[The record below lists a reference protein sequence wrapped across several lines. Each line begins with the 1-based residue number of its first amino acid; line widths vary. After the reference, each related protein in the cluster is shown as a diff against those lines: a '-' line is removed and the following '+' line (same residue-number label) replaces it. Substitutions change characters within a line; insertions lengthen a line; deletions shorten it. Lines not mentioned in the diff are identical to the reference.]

1 MSAMLL
7 NHRERGSGS
16 AVVLMHGMFGSLG
29 NLGSVARALGE
40 NFRTL
45 NVDLRN
51 HGGSPHDPLMDL
63 PSMAADVV
71 ATLDSLGVERA
82 ALLGHSL
89 GGKVA
94 MQAALSYPERVA
106 KLVVAD
112 IAPVR
117 YVQSHSPIIEA
128 LGVIEQSEIGD
139 RKEAD
144 SILAAYENDLG
155 VRGFLL
161 QNLLRGE
168 DGKYRLR
175 LNLSAIAAH
184 YFQGL
189 MAAPEGDH
197 YDQPTL
203 FIKGENSAYI
213 QSKHR
218 DKIRRLFPRSSVEVI
233 GGTGHWLHAE
243 KPQEFNQLV
252 EQFMRGSDVYGP
264 LVW

>member
-1 MSAMLL
+1 
-7 NHRERGSGS
+7 
-16 AVVLMHGMFGSLG
+16 
-29 NLGSVARALGE
+29 
-40 NFRTL
+40 
-45 NVDLRN
+45 
-51 HGGSPHDPLMDL
+51 
-63 PSMAADVV
+63 
-71 ATLDSLGVERA
+71 
-82 ALLGHSL
+82 L

-94 MQAALSYPERVA
+94 MQAALSYPKRVA

-128 LGVIEQSEIGD
+128 LGVIDQSEISD

-144 SILAAYENDLG
+144 SILARYESDPG

-175 LNLSAIAAH
+175 LNLSAIGAH
-184 YFQGL
+184 YFQEL
-189 MAAPEGDH
+189 MAAPEGDR

-213 QSKHR
+213 QNKHR
-218 DKIRRLFPRSSVEVI
+218 YEIRRLFPQSSVEVI
-233 GGTGHWLHAE
+233 SGTGHWLHAE
-243 KPQEFNQLV
+243 KPREFNQLV
-252 EQFMRGSDVYGP
+252 EQFMRGADVHGP

>member
-7 NHRERGSGS
+7 NYRERGSGS

-29 NLGSVARALGE
+29 NLGSVARALSE

-51 HGGSPHDPLMDL
+51 HGKSPHDPLMDL

-71 ATLDSLGVERA
+71 AMLDFLGVERA
-82 ALLGHSL
+82 ALFGHSL

-94 MQAALSYPERVA
+94 MQAALSYPKRVA

-117 YVQSHSPIIEA
+117 YVQSQSPIIEA
-128 LGVIEQSEIGD
+128 LGVIAQSEIGD

-144 SILAAYENDLG
+144 RILARYESDLG

-175 LNLSAIAAH
+175 LNLSAIGAH
-184 YFQGL
+184 YFQEL
-189 MAAPEGDH
+189 MAAPEG
-197 YDQPTL
+197 
-203 FIKGENSAYI
+203 A
-213 QSKHR
+213 R
-218 DKIRRLFPRSSVEVI
+218 CIRAGRARTSTRRRTRRR
-233 GGTGHWLHAE
+233 TGA
-243 KPQEFNQLV
+243 
-252 EQFMRGSDVYGP
+252 
-264 LVW
+264 